1 MRNLALS
8 ALALVTLL
16 AGTGCNKVTTE
27 NEPLDLDPW
36 AKSFQGGSDSFV
48 YGGAL
53 ASGPDGDVFLGGF
66 FSSSVDFGGGY
77 LVSDSGSALFVA
89 HLDKDGNH
97 LFSGSTGSN
106 DSLTATA
113 VGPGGE
119 LYVAGNYDGA
129 INFGAGKLTGYKN
142 GYLAGFAPGG
152 ASMFNLALGGVAED
166 WVDDVAVTPS
176 GDVIVGARAG
186 DDANFAGGESNKE
199 YSQKEA
205 VVAVYDAEGALL
217 WTVNIPEAIASPV
230 SVTSDTDGNVLVTGR
245 SWSPIQLG
253 GLSGEAGA
261 FVAKISSTGV
271 PLWLLTTTSA
281 EGNLPDLYD
290 VAVGPEGDVYLSGAW
305 YYGEFQIGGV
315 SSGWVD
321 NSDTFWLR
329 ISSKGEVLHMHRLNT
344 PSYYSA
350 PQLAVAP
357 DGQVLVGLTLYYGV
371 DFGGGIVGL
380 GPEQNAVLARFTPE
394 GEHVGSMEIAGG
406 NNEYLNDLAVDPN
419 GDAVVLGWFDSD
431 VELAGTKLTTDQGNA
446 MFVGRIDF

>member
-1 MRNLALS
+1 MRNFAFS

-27 NEPLDLDPW
+27 GEPLDLDPW

-152 ASMFNLALGGVAED
+152 ASMFNLALGGEAED
-166 WVDDVAVTPS
+166 WVDDVAVAPS

-186 DDANFAGGESNKE
+186 DDTNFAGGESNNE

-205 VVAVYDAEGALL
+205 VVAAYDAEGALR
-217 WTVNIPEAIASPV
+217 WTVKIPEAIHSPV
-230 SVTSDTDGNVLVTGR
+230 SVTSDADGNVIVTGR

-261 FVAKISSTGV
+261 FVAKISPTGL
-271 PLWLLTTTSA
+271 PLWLLTTASA
-281 EGNLPDLYD
+281 EGTLPDLYD

-305 YYGEFQIGGV
+305 YYGEFTFGGV
-315 SSGWVD
+315 SSGYTD
-321 NSDTFWLR
+321 NSETFWAR
-329 ISSKGEVLHMHRLNT
+329 ISPQGDVLHMHRLNT
-344 PSYYSA
+344 PNYYSA

-357 DGQVLVGLTLYYGV
+357 DGQVLVGLTMYYAV
-371 DFGGGIVGL
+371 DFGGGLVGL

-394 GEHVGSMEIAGG
+394 GEHVRSMEIAGA

-419 GDAVVLGWFDSD
+419 GDAVVLGWFDVD
-431 VELAGTKLTTDQGNA
+431 VDLAGTKLTTDQGNA